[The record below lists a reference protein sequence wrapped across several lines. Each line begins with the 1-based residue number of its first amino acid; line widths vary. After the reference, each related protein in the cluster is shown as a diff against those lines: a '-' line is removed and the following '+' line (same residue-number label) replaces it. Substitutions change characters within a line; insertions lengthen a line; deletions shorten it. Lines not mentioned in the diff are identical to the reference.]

1 MEGTRTVVGK
11 GRDED
16 EDVDVALAAFEKKID
31 KTDPEQVKV
40 SEEKKRGAYL
50 SLSLSVCDDAS
61 RDEGD
66 GFIPDVNRTLDLS
79 HAFAMSPGSGGD
91 PRPDAFSAQGT
102 WGLEQAQYVS

>member
-40 SEEKKRGAYL
+40 GEEKKTSIS

-66 GFIPDVNRTLDLS
+66 SLS
-79 HAFAMSPGSGGD
+79 L
-91 PRPDAFSAQGT
+91 T
-102 WGLEQAQYVS
+102 

>member
-40 SEEKKRGAYL
+40 REEKKQGASSL
-50 SLSLSVCDDAS
+50 SLSLCDDAS

-66 GFIPDVNRTLDLS
+66 GFIADVNRTLDLS

>member
-40 SEEKKRGAYL
+40 SEEKKQGAYL
-50 SLSLSVCDDAS
+50 SLSLSV
-61 RDEGD
+61 
-66 GFIPDVNRTLDLS
+66 
-79 HAFAMSPGSGGD
+79 
-91 PRPDAFSAQGT
+91 
-102 WGLEQAQYVS
+102 

>member
-40 SEEKKRGAYL
+40 SEEKKQGAYL
-50 SLSLSVCDDAS
+50 SLSLCVMTH
-61 RDEGD
+61 RGTK
-66 GFIPDVNRTLDLS
+66 GTVLS
-79 HAFAMSPGSGGD
+79 L
-91 PRPDAFSAQGT
+91 T
-102 WGLEQAQYVS
+102 

>member
-40 SEEKKRGAYL
+40 GEEKKQAFHL
-50 SLSLSVCDDAS
+50 SLSLCV
-61 RDEGD
+61 
-66 GFIPDVNRTLDLS
+66 
-79 HAFAMSPGSGGD
+79 
-91 PRPDAFSAQGT
+91 
-102 WGLEQAQYVS
+102 

>member
-40 SEEKKRGAYL
+40 SEEKKQGASSL
-50 SLSLSVCDDAS
+50 SLSL
-61 RDEGD
+61 G
-66 GFIPDVNRTLDLS
+66 
-79 HAFAMSPGSGGD
+79 
-91 PRPDAFSAQGT
+91 
-102 WGLEQAQYVS
+102 

>member
-40 SEEKKRGAYL
+40 REEKKQGAFSL
-50 SLSLSVCDDAS
+50 SLSL
-61 RDEGD
+61 G
-66 GFIPDVNRTLDLS
+66 
-79 HAFAMSPGSGGD
+79 
-91 PRPDAFSAQGT
+91 
-102 WGLEQAQYVS
+102 

>member
-40 SEEKKRGAYL
+40 SEEKKQGAS
-50 SLSLSVCDDAS
+50 SLSLSGLTH
-61 RDEGD
+61 R
-66 GFIPDVNRTLDLS
+66 
-79 HAFAMSPGSGGD
+79 
-91 PRPDAFSAQGT
+91 GT
-102 WGLEQAQYVS
+102 KGTIYR

>member
-40 SEEKKRGAYL
+40 REEKKQGAS

-66 GFIPDVNRTLDLS
+66 SLS
-79 HAFAMSPGSGGD
+79 L
-91 PRPDAFSAQGT
+91 T
-102 WGLEQAQYVS
+102 

>member
-1 MEGTRTVVGK
+1 M
-11 GRDED
+11 
-16 EDVDVALAAFEKKID
+16 KK
-31 KTDPEQVKV
+31 KN
-40 SEEKKRGAYL
+40 EEHISL
-50 SLSLSVCDDAS
+50 SLSLCDDAS

>member
-40 SEEKKRGAYL
+40 REEKNKEHFP
-50 SLSLSVCDDAS
+50 SLSLWADAS

-66 GFIPDVNRTLDLS
+66 DLS
-79 HAFAMSPGSGGD
+79 L
-91 PRPDAFSAQGT
+91 T
-102 WGLEQAQYVS
+102 

>member
-40 SEEKKRGAYL
+40 GEEKKQAFH
-50 SLSLSVCDDAS
+50 LSLSVCDDAS

-66 GFIPDVNRTLDLS
+66 SLS
-79 HAFAMSPGSGGD
+79 L
-91 PRPDAFSAQGT
+91 T
-102 WGLEQAQYVS
+102 

>member
-40 SEEKKRGAYL
+40 REKKTRSIFSL
-50 SLSLSVCDDAS
+50 SLSL
-61 RDEGD
+61 G
-66 GFIPDVNRTLDLS
+66 
-79 HAFAMSPGSGGD
+79 
-91 PRPDAFSAQGT
+91 
-102 WGLEQAQYVS
+102 